1 MSVARNITL
10 YPWIKFC
17 QNLIFW
23 QAVWFL
29 FFQTEL
35 SAADAII
42 LYAIYDIGTTVLEV
56 PSGYLSDRLGRR
68 ITLLVSALSG
78 LIACLLLVTG
88 DSFAAFAVAQMF
100 FGASAAF
107 ASGTDTALLYESL
120 VAQGRAAEVEA
131 QELRAWRFTF
141 TALALSAVTG
151 GVMSLWWPALPFL
164 AAGLAFLA
172 MFALCLR
179 LVEPSRRLP
188 SGPEVLR
195 SASLRAALVHPVL
208 IWLFV
213 LSVLMYGYSHLPFV
227 FGQPFILE
235 ALDSAGLAAEAPVVS
250 GAVSSVMML
259 VSVAASLIALRLRRR
274 IGLAAILLLAFA
286 MQIGLAAVLAATGS
300 AIAIA
305 FLLLRMV
312 PDSLS
317 RPFILARIQPLLG
330 DATRATYLSLKS
342 LVGRLLF
349 AGSLFLAS
357 GLADDADTMSHT
369 DIQQILVAYVAV
381 GLIALLALGIA
392 VRRLPLEAR

>member
-10 YPWIKFC
+10 YPWVKFC

-29 FFQTEL
+29 YFQTQL
-35 SAADAII
+35 SAADAIT

-56 PSGYLSDRLGRR
+56 PSGYMSDRLGRR
-68 ITLLVSALSG
+68 VTLIAAAIAG
-78 LIACLLLVTG
+78 LIACILLVIG
-88 DSFAAFAVAQMF
+88 DSFAAFALAQLF
-100 FGASAAF
+100 FGAAAAF

-120 VAQGRAAEVEA
+120 VAEGRADQVEA

-151 GVMSLWWPALPFL
+151 GVMSVWMPVLPFL
-164 AAGLAFLA
+164 AAGIAFAA
-172 MFALCLR
+172 MFVLTLR
-179 LVEPSRRLP
+179 LVEPP
-188 SGPEVLR
+188 R
-195 SASLRAALVHPVL
+195 SLSTATGSLRAALMHPVL

-213 LSVLMYGYSHLPFV
+213 LTVLMYGFSHLPFV

-235 ALDSAGLAAEAPVVS
+235 ALNRAGLASEAPMVS
-250 GAVSSVMML
+250 GAVSSIMML
-259 VSVAASLIALRLRRR
+259 LSVAASMFALKLRRR
-274 IGLAAILLLAFA
+274 IGLASIVLLAFA
-286 MQIGLAAVLAATGS
+286 MQIGLAAVLAMTSS

-305 FLLLRMV
+305 FLFLRMV

-317 RPFILARIQPLLG
+317 RPFILARVQPLLS
-330 DATRATYLSLKS
+330 DASRATYLSVKS

-357 GLADDADTMSHT
+357 GLASETDRMSHG
-369 DIQQILVAYVAV
+369 DIRQILLVYVTV
-381 GLIALLALGIA
+381 GLIALIALTIA
-392 VRRLPLEAR
+392 ARRLPLDAP